1 MTFSEALFN
10 VQRTDAEKN
19 VSADPL
25 VYEGQRLFPSV
36 TRVFSKQRDMYV
48 FLQAYE
54 RGATTTQPLVAFVT
68 FYRDGAK
75 ALETAP
81 RPVTEG
87 LDARSKAV
95 PLRFSVPLGELAT
108 GRYECQ
114 VTVLDTTGQKA
125 AFWRAP
131 VVLVP

>member
-1 MTFSEALFN
+1 MPFNEAIYN

-19 VSADPL
+19 TNADPL
-25 VYEGQRLFPSV
+25 VYEGQKLIPSV

-54 RGATTTQPLVAFVT
+54 RAATTTQPLVAFVT
-68 FYRDGAK
+68 FYRDGVK

-81 RPVTEG
+81 LPVIDG
-87 LDARSKAV
+87 LEPRSKAV
-95 PLRFSVPLGELAT
+95 PLRFSVPLAELPN

-114 VTVLDTTGQKA
+114 VTVLDPAAQKA

>member
-1 MTFSEALFN
+1 LL
-10 VQRTDAEKN
+10 
-19 VSADPL
+19 PL
-25 VYEGQRLFPSV
+25 
-36 TRVFSKQRDMYV
+36 
-48 FLQAYE
+48 
-54 RGATTTQPLVAFVT
+54 
-68 FYRDGAK
+68 
-75 ALETAP
+75 
-81 RPVTEG
+81 PVVDG
-87 LDARSKAV
+87 LDAKSKAV